1 MKRSA
6 PITCLRI
13 AVPEAPPTEFQLFAN
28 GGTETLKGVFQCNQA
43 SCAKVLSAMAAAG
56 RDKLPIDYNHGQV
69 THNGD
74 GRAAGWFV
82 PAERDGALW
91 ATNVEWT
98 PAGAKALADKE
109 YRLFSPAFRTDDN
122 MNVVALINIGLTNL
136 PATLHQTPLA
146 ASEFS
151 EEYQDMTLEELL
163 AQLKVKDVTEL
174 SATIAQ
180 AQTLAA
186 QNAQLVAATQT
197 LNAEL
202 QQAKARDAATA
213 AQAAATEHANLIT
226 ELSQAG
232 KLPPALHGWA
242 KTQTIESLK
251 AFGAGATGSP
261 ASPTR
266 GTEAV
271 VSGTAT
277 RLSADELAVCIQ
289 MGVTAK
295 DFLAEKVELVQ
306 LGRLIEAGDKRFDRR
321 DICVPDLSDSGFNP
335 EATVAEKKVA

>member
-1 MKRSA
+1 MKKFA

-13 AVPEAPPTEFQLFAN
+13 AVPEAPPTEFQLFAR
-28 GGTETLKGVFQCNQA
+28 GATETLKGTFQCNEA
-43 SCAKVLSAMAAAG
+43 SCMRVLGAMAAAG

-82 PAERDGALW
+82 PASRDGALW

-109 YRLFSPAFRTDDN
+109 YRLFSPAFRRDENDF
-122 MNVVALINIGLTNL
+122 VVELINIGLTNL

-151 EEYQDMTLEELL
+151 EENQDMTLEELL

-174 SATIAQ
+174 SATISQ

-202 QQAKARDAATA
+202 QQVKARDAAA
-213 AQAAATEHANLIT
+213 AEASAKAQHEALIT

-242 KTQTIESLK
+242 KTQTLESLK

-261 ASPTR
+261 VSPTR
-266 GTEAV
+266 GAETPVAP
-271 VSGTAT
+271 SSLGLT
-277 RLSADELAVCIQ
+277 ADEMAVCIQ
-289 MGVTAK
+289 MSVSAK
-295 DFLAEKVELVQ
+295 DFLAEKREQVELN
-306 LGRLIEAGDKRFDRR
+306 RLREAGDKRFDIK
-321 DICVPDLSDSGFNP
+321 DVCVPDRIDSGFDP
-335 EATVAEKKVA
+335 SAPAAKKVA